1 MMKSILATGAAL
13 LLSTGLALAQ
23 TTTTPPGSTTTTP
36 GASGQ
41 QMSQAQCE
49 SVWSKAA
56 TGGATSL
63 TQDQARAYV
72 TNFQQADTN
81 SDSRMSREEFMS
93 ACQRGQVH
101 DSATTGGGTGTG
113 STTGGGAGGASSTG
127 SGSSTK

>member
-13 LLSTGLALAQ
+13 LFSTGLALAQ
-23 TTTTPPGSTTTTP
+23 TSTTP
-36 GASGQ
+36 GAAGQ

-113 STTGGGAGGASSTG
+113 STTGGGAGGPSSTG
-127 SGSSTK
+127 SGGSTK